1 MPMDFIIVSGLSGA
15 GKSVALHTL
24 EDIGYNCID
33 NLPLFLLGELALG
46 LQRSDPTLRADCVG
60 TAVGIDARSH
70 PEDLHRL
77 PQVLVA
83 LGEQGIVP
91 RLIFLEAQTERLMTR
106 FSETRR
112 KHPLTGAQRSLT
124 EAIDY
129 ERELLEPLRLVA
141 DALIDT
147 THVNIHE
154 LRDLVRG
161 CLGNG
166 QRLSTSILLQSFGFK
181 KGAPESFDF
190 VFDVR
195 CLPNPHWQSALRG
208 QTGRDPEVIAFLE
221 QFDEVMAMR
230 DDLVGFLNR
239 WTPCF
244 ERDGRSYLTIA
255 VGCTGGQHR
264 SVYMAEA
271 LRAHFERDGRRVLV
285 RHRELP

>member
-1 MPMDFIIVSGLSGA
+1 MDFIIVSGLSGA
-15 GKSVALHTL
+15 GKTVALHTL

-46 LQRSDPTLRADCVG
+46 LRRSDPTLRPDCVG

-70 PEDLHRL
+70 PDDLRRL
-77 PQVLVA
+77 PQVLVS
-83 LGEQGIVP
+83 LTEQGIVP
-91 RLIFLEAQTERLMTR
+91 QLIFLEAQTERLMTR

-112 KHPLTGAQRSLT
+112 KHPLTSDQRSLT

-129 ERELLEPLRLVA
+129 ERELLEPLRQVA
-141 DALIDT
+141 HAHIDT
-147 THVNIHE
+147 THINIHE
-154 LRDLVRG
+154 LRDLVHG

-166 QRLSTSILLQSFGFK
+166 QKLSTSILLQSFGFK

-195 CLPNPHWQSALRG
+195 CLPNPHWQPALRE
-208 QTGRDPEVIAFLE
+208 QTGRDPAVIAYLE
-221 QFDEVMAMR
+221 QFDEVKAMR
-230 DDLVGFLNR
+230 ADLIGFLKR

-255 VGCTGGQHR
+255 IGCTGGQHR
-264 SVYMAEA
+264 SVYMAES
-271 LRAHFERDGRRVLV
+271 LRAYFDGGGRRVLV

>member
-1 MPMDFIIVSGLSGA
+1 MDFIIVSGLSGA
-15 GKSVALHTL
+15 GKSVALNTL

-33 NLPLFLLGELALG
+33 NLPLFLLRELALG
-46 LQRSDPTLRADCVG
+46 LRQSDRALCPDCVG

-70 PEDLHRL
+70 SDDLSQLPAVLMSLSEQGIL
-77 PQVLVA
+77 PQVM
-83 LGEQGIVP
+83 
-91 RLIFLEAQTERLMTR
+91 FLEAQTERLMTR

-112 KHPLTGAQRSLT
+112 KHPLTGDARSLA

-129 ERELLEPLRLVA
+129 ERELLEPLRQVA
-141 DALIDT
+141 DAHIDT
-147 THVNIHE
+147 THTNIHE

-161 CLGNG
+161 CLGAG
-166 QRLSTSILLQSFGFK
+166 QKPSTSILLQSFGFK
-181 KGAPESFDF
+181 KGVPESFDF

-195 CLPNPHWQSALRG
+195 CLPNPHWQEALRG
-208 QTGRDPEVIAFLE
+208 QTGRDPAVIEFLE
-221 QFDEVMAMR
+221 QFEDVGAMR
-230 DDLVGFLNR
+230 DDLTAFVSR

-255 VGCTGGQHR
+255 IGCTGGQHR

-271 LRAHFERDGRRVLV
+271 LRAHFESAGRRVLL

>member
-1 MPMDFIIVSGLSGA
+1 MDFIIVSGLSGA

-46 LQRSDPTLRADCVG
+46 LRQSDPALCADCVG

-70 PEDLHRL
+70 PDDLRRL

-83 LGEQGIVP
+83 LAKEGISP
-91 RLIFLEAQTERLMTR
+91 QLIFLEAQTERLMTR

-112 KHPLTGAQRSLT
+112 KHPLTSVQRSLA

-129 ERELLEPLRLVA
+129 ERELLEPLRQVA
-141 DALIDT
+141 HAHIDT

-154 LRDLVRG
+154 LRELVRG

-166 QRLSTSILLQSFGFK
+166 QKLSTSILLQSFGFK
-181 KGAPESFDF
+181 KGVPESFDF

-195 CLPNPHWQSALRG
+195 CLPNPHWKEQLRDH
-208 QTGRDPEVIAFLE
+208 TGREAAVVDYLEGFGEVT
-221 QFDEVMAMR
+221 AMR
-230 DDLVGFLNR
+230 DDLIAFLDR

-255 VGCTGGQHR
+255 LGCTGGQHR

-271 LRAHFERDGRRVLV
+271 LRAHFERGGRRVLV

>member
-1 MPMDFIIVSGLSGA
+1 MDFIIVSGLSGA
-15 GKSVALHTL
+15 GKSVALNTL
-24 EDIGYNCID
+24 EDISYNCID
-33 NLPLFLLGELALG
+33 NLPLFLLSELALG
-46 LQRSDPTLRADCVG
+46 LRRSDPVLRADSVG

-70 PEDLHRL
+70 PEDLRRL
-77 PQVLVA
+77 PRVLLS

-91 RLIFLEAQTERLMTR
+91 QLIFLEAQTERLMTR

-112 KHPLTGAQRSLT
+112 KHPLTSDQRSLA

-129 ERELLEPLRLVA
+129 ERELLEPLRQVA
-141 DALIDT
+141 NAQIDT

-161 CLGNG
+161 CLGDG
-166 QRLSTSILLQSFGFK
+166 QKLSTSVLLQSFGFK
-181 KGAPESFDF
+181 KGVPESFDF

-195 CLPNPHWQSALRG
+195 CLPNPHWQEALRG
-208 QTGRDPEVIAFLE
+208 QTGRDQAVIDYLEGFAEVI
-221 QFDEVMAMR
+221 AMR
-230 DDLVGFLNR
+230 DDLIGFLNR

-255 VGCTGGQHR
+255 IGCTGGQHR

-271 LRAHFERDGRRVLV
+271 LRAHFAHSGRRVLV

>member
-1 MPMDFIIVSGLSGA
+1 MDFIIVSGLSGA
-15 GKSVALHTL
+15 GKSVALNTL

-33 NLPLFLLGELALG
+33 NLPLFLLSELALG
-46 LQRSDPTLRADCVG
+46 LLQSEPVLCPECVG
-60 TAVGIDARSH
+60 TAVGIDARSN
-70 PEDLHRL
+70 PDDLRQL
-77 PQVLVA
+77 PQVLVS
-83 LGEQGIVP
+83 LGKQGIIP

-112 KHPLTGAQRSLT
+112 KHPLTSEQRSLA

-129 ERELLEPLRLVA
+129 ERELLEPLRQVA
-141 DALIDT
+141 DAHIDT
-147 THVNIHE
+147 THINIHE

-161 CLGNG
+161 CLGDG
-166 QRLSTSILLQSFGFK
+166 QKLSTSILLQSFGFK
-181 KGAPESFDF
+181 KGVPESFDF

-195 CLPNPHWQSALRG
+195 CLPNPHWQEELRG
-208 QTGRDPEVIAFLE
+208 QTGRDLAVINYLEGFEEV
-221 QFDEVMAMR
+221 VAMR
-230 DDLVGFLNR
+230 DDLIAFLDR

-255 VGCTGGQHR
+255 IGCTGGQHR

-271 LRAHFERDGRRVLV
+271 VRAHFDRGGRRALV